1 MNDSCNLKYPLL
13 MVHGMGFRDRKHLC
27 YWGRIP
33 KALESEGANIFFGHQ
48 DAVGSVEGNADTIA
62 KSLDEVLRIT
72 GADKVNILAHSK
84 GGLESRYL
92 VNHGYHDKIASI
104 TTIDTPHHGSNTVD
118 FFMRAPKWLVKAAAK
133 GNDLWMWLLGDKH
146 PDSMGCFDIL
156 TTKTAAKFN
165 LDNPAPEDIYCQSY
179 AFKCTGAF
187 SDSVFCLT
195 YPLVKRFDGDNDGMV
210 STASAHWVNFKGVH
224 TSPARRGIS
233 HADVVDLRRR
243 KFTSRKPGSDDEVS
257 DIVVFYLNIIRELK
271 QMGF

>member
-1 MNDSCNLKYPLL
+1 
-13 MVHGMGFRDRKHLC
+13 
-27 YWGRIP
+27 
-33 KALESEGANIFFGHQ
+33 
-48 DAVGSVEGNADTIA
+48 
-62 KSLDEVLRIT
+62 
-72 GADKVNILAHSK
+72 
-84 GGLESRYL
+84 
-92 VNHGYHDKIASI
+92 
-104 TTIDTPHHGSNTVD
+104 VD
-118 FFMRAPKWLVKAAAK
+118 FFMKAPKWMVKAAAK

-195 YPLVKRFDGDNDGMV
+195 YPLVKKFDGDNDGMV

-257 DIVVFYLNIIRELK
+257 DIVVFYLNVIRELK